1 MRCGRGMRRRAIVTV
16 GLAIISFLWLPVF
29 AAGAE
34 ESGWGWI
41 ETIGRWFNLLI
52 LFGVIYYFS
61 REPISRFLDSR
72 REGIRKEIDEANLAR
87 EEAEQKLASMEAKM
101 RDLEGELE
109 AMRRQ
114 AQEEAAREE
123 KRILDQAA
131 AESRKIVA
139 TAEREIEGLTRAAR
153 ESLRDY
159 AVELSMEMA
168 IRKIR
173 AELDSKAQR
182 RVIDRFLV
190 QLTDASTEVE

>member
-1 MRCGRGMRRRAIVTV
+1 MSCGEGMRRRTIVTV
-16 GLAIISFLWLPVF
+16 GLAVSSFLCLPAF

-61 REPISRFLDSR
+61 RQPISRFLESR
-72 REGIRKEIDEANLAR
+72 REGIRKEIKEAHLAR
-87 EEAEQKLASMEAKM
+87 EDAEQKLASMEARM
-101 RDLEGELE
+101 HDLEGELE

-168 IRKIR
+168 IGKIA

-182 RVIDRFLV
+182 RVVDRFLV
-190 QLTDASTEVE
+190 QLTGAGKEVE